1 MIALNRM
8 CHERPGDRR
17 VLSVRDDWR
26 TVVTSGGT
34 IVWPILALAA
44 VCGLDAVIAVRHWPI
59 PALGLLDEAGH
70 LLTAI
75 VLLAASTSARI
86 PRLTPWAL
94 LGAVAIDVD
103 HIPLYTFAPRFVVSG
118 RPPTHS
124 LITVLALLIAA
135 LVFKVVRVPLLGIA
149 MGICLHFVRDV
160 ATGPGLPLFWPFS
173 RSTVMAPYGL
183 YVAVVAVAAAIAI
196 GRLARLHCRS
206 RPNSPGNCP
215 DPRK

>member
-1 MIALNRM
+1 MLQ
-8 CHERPGDRR
+8 ERPGDRR
-17 VLSVRDDWR
+17 VQSVRDNWG
-26 TVVTSGGT
+26 TVVASGGT
-34 IVWPILALAA
+34 IVWPIVAVAA

-86 PRLTPWAL
+86 RRLTPWAL

-135 LVFKVVRVPLLGIA
+135 LVLKAIRIPLLGIA
-149 MGICLHFVRDV
+149 IGICLHFVRDV

-173 RSTVMAPYGL
+173 KSTVMAPYGL
-183 YVAVVAVAAAIAI
+183 YVTVVAVAAAIVI
-196 GRLARLHCRS
+196 GRLARLRCRA
-206 RPNSPGNCP
+206 RPSPPGELSGS
-215 DPRK
+215 